1 MDFLRSRLSAP
12 FAPRADATDPEA
24 SAALR
29 LDAIDTL
36 PARREAA
43 FIDYRDS
50 RSSGSRRRVVEV
62 NSQDGSL
69 SKDESNMP
77 RVLVFGASGYV
88 GTHLV
93 PFLAARG
100 LSVRAAARRRAALE
114 AREWPGVE
122 LVQADA
128 LAADTLGPALQG
140 IDVAY
145 YLVHSMAAGGDFPRL
160 DREAAENFR
169 NASERA
175 GVRRIVYLGGL
186 QPAGE
191 ASEHMASRGE
201 TGAILRR
208 GTVPVTEVRAGVII
222 GPGSAAFEVIRD
234 LVFHL
239 PAMAT
244 PRWVHSRSQ
253 PIALDDVLEYLVR
266 LPEIP
271 EAGGAIYDVGG
282 PEVLTYAQMMREFG
296 ELVGRRPLIV
306 PVPVLTPRLSSY
318 WLNLVTAVPTNVARA
333 LIDGLEHDVLAD
345 NAAIQAL
352 IPLQLK
358 TYREAAQAAFAAERA
373 SAETPRW
380 TEGSMLYRRNRPDF
394 AFYAKQMRGEAVAV
408 APAEAVWRE
417 VAAIGGENGYYFLD
431 AAWRVRGC
439 VDELAGGVGLRRGRR
454 DPHEVAVGETIDF
467 WRVVALEAGRRLTLL
482 AEMKL
487 PGSAALDLEV
497 RPEAPGRTR
506 IVVTAYFHPAGA
518 RGLAYWHALAPA
530 HVVIFRGLAKA
541 IAERAE
547 RSAGAEPSH
556 APSANS

>member
-1 MDFLRSRLSAP
+1 
-12 FAPRADATDPEA
+12 
-24 SAALR
+24 
-29 LDAIDTL
+29 
-36 PARREAA
+36 
-43 FIDYRDS
+43 
-50 RSSGSRRRVVEV
+50 V
-62 NSQDGSL
+62 N
-69 SKDESNMP
+69 

-93 PFLAARG
+93 PCLAARG
-100 LSVRAAARRRAALE
+100 STVRAAARRRAVLE
-114 AREWPGVE
+114 ARGWPGVE

-128 LAADTLGPALQG
+128 LAPDTLGPALDQV
-140 IDVAY
+140 DVAY

-169 NASERA
+169 DAAERA

-186 QPAGE
+186 QPAGG
-191 ASEHMASRGE
+191 ASTHLASRGE
-201 TGAILRR
+201 TGAILRQ

-239 PAMAT
+239 PAMVT

-266 LPEIP
+266 LPELP
-271 EAGGAIYDVGG
+271 EAERAVYDVGG
-282 PEVLTYAQMMREFG
+282 SEVLTCEQMMRQFG
-296 ELVGRRPLIV
+296 ELVGRRPLIL
-306 PVPVLTPRLSSY
+306 PVPMLTPQLSSH

-345 NAAIQAL
+345 DAAIRAL
-352 IPLQLK
+352 IPVKLK
-358 TYREAAQAAFAAERA
+358 TYRDAAQAALDAERA
-373 SAETPRW
+373 GAATSRW

-394 AFYAKQMRGEAVAV
+394 AFYAKQMQAEAVAA
-408 APAEAVWRE
+408 APPEAVWRE
-417 VAAIGGENGYYFLD
+417 VASIGGDNGYYFLD
-431 AAWRVRGC
+431 AAWRLRGC

-454 DPHEVAVGETIDF
+454 DPHDVAVSDTIDF
-467 WRVVALEAGRRLTLL
+467 WRVVEVEPGRRLTLL

-497 RPEAPGRTR
+497 RPEAPRRTR
-506 IVVTAYFHPAGA
+506 IVVTAYFHPAGV
-518 RGLAYWHALAPA
+518 RGLLYWHALTPA
-530 HVVIFRGLAKA
+530 HVVIYQGLANA

-547 RSAGAEPSH
+547 RSASAGRSVEPVRQS
-556 APSANS
+556 